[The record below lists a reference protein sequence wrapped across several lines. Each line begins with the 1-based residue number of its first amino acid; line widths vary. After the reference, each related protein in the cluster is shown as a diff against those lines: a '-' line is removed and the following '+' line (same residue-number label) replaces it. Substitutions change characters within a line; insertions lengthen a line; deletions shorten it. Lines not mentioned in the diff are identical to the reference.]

1 MTIQENVI
9 KKTFVKRFAIPLDFD
24 FFKHPVYPYRLKE
37 DLIVRLELN
46 SSEKV
51 ILCTGDTSATY
62 KLSDIWLKY
71 DAVFEEH
78 YATTI
83 GEMYTG
89 TTSIPYTKVTSIH
102 YQTLSKKYTTWK
114 IDVNN
119 LSVRSLQGV
128 LLLFLDKRDG
138 FAKKK

>member
-1 MTIQENVI
+1 
-9 KKTFVKRFAIPLDFD
+9 
-24 FFKHPVYPYRLKE
+24 
-37 DLIVRLELN
+37 
-46 SSEKV
+46 
-51 ILCTGDTSATY
+51 
-62 KLSDIWLKY
+62 
-71 DAVFEEH
+71 
-78 YATTI
+78 
-83 GEMYTG
+83 MYTG